1 MSWSSPPPIG
11 VVSGTPL
18 TPNQACTLD
27 WRKAKAMFPP
37 VAFQIT
43 PHWPPLIV
51 PPGTNEPVFVS
62 RYESLKRTSSDGNI
76 GLKPGPGMIGKV
88 PVHAIA
94 PPQHGPKI
102 GSTGTGVG
110 GVVEPSKKHGMRAST
125 HTRKGVSGCGSTRE
139 STVLIQSLVQIE
151 IVGFCGEC
159 TPVNFGSKPCFTN
172 TVSFRPWKV
181 AVRFVPMSPF
191 RSISIH
197 CGSSTQVSVVL
208 CPPPCSISDPISSKK
223 LARFVPGGSRK
234 PLNTKVSSITSLS
247 PGIAGCGSPM
257 IASPLTSVGG
267 TAAAPGD
274 GM

>member
-27 WRKAKAMFPP
+27 WRKAKARLPP

-43 PHWPPLIV
+43 PHWRPLIV
-51 PPGTNEPVFVS
+51 PQGTTEPVFVS

-76 GLKPGPGMIGKV
+76 GLKPGPGKGGKV
-88 PVHAIA
+88 PVQAIA

-110 GVVEPSKKHGMRAST
+110 GTVAGSKKQGMRAST
-125 HTRKGVSGCGSTRE
+125 QTRKGVSGCGRLNE

-151 IVGFCGEC
+151 IVGVCGEC

-172 TVSFRPWKV
+172 TLSVLPLIV

-191 RSISIH
+191 RSTSIQ
-197 CGSSTQVSVVL
+197 CGPTIHVTVVL
-208 CPPPCSISDPISSKK
+208 WAPQCSISEPMSSKK
-223 LARFVPGGSRK
+223 LARLVPGRSGK
-234 PLNTKVSSITSLS
+234 PL
-247 PGIAGCGSPM
+247 
-257 IASPLTSVGG
+257 
-267 TAAAPGD
+267 
-274 GM
+274 